1 MTGGQTMV
9 VLIVLIVM
17 IASIIKA
24 KMGVSLRHGHRSRH
38 SRHESES
45 TLASGAAQ
53 IENGRLREDMARLKE
68 RVAVLERIA
77 TDKNHL
83 LEEEFERLRDR

>member
-24 KMGVSLRHGHRSRH
+24 RMGVSHKHSHRFRHGG
-38 SRHESES
+38 HESES
-45 TLASGAAQ
+45 TVESGAVQ
-53 IENGRLREDMARLKE
+53 MENGRLREDMARLKE

-83 LEEEFERLRDR
+83 LEEEFERLRNR

>member
-1 MTGGQTMV
+1 MV

-24 KMGVSLRHGHRSRH
+24 KMGVSLRHSHRFRH
-38 SRHESES
+38 GRHESES
-45 TLASGAAQ
+45 LVETGAMQA
-53 IENGRLREDMARLKE
+53 ENGRLREEMARLKD

-83 LEEEFERLRDR
+83 LEEEFERLRNR